1 MPTCCPPGKTPV
13 VDVRRPSLAELE
25 ACAGIERRAG
35 ELFRAVGLDQ
45 VADDEPF
52 PVDELAA
59 GDVWVAVEDGV
70 VAGYVYSLVLDGTRH
85 VEQVTV
91 DPAFARRGVGAR
103 LLDHLGDPLTL
114 TTFRDVP
121 WNGPYYERLGF
132 RTTTDLGPELAARVE
147 HERWLERLAPRVVMR
162 RP

>member
-1 MPTCCPPGKTPV
+1 V
-13 VDVRRPSLAELE
+13 EVRRPTRAQLLACE
-25 ACAGIERRAG
+25 GIERRAG
-35 ELFRAVGLDQ
+35 ELFRTVGLDA

-52 PVDELAA
+52 PIDELVA

-70 VAGYVYSLVLDGTRH
+70 VAGYVCSLVLDGTTH

-91 DPAFARRGVGAR
+91 DPAFARRGIGAR
-103 LLDHLGDPLTL
+103 LLDHLGGPLTL

-132 RTTTDLGPELAARVE
+132 RPITELGPELREHVARE
-147 HERWLERLAPRVVMR
+147 AWLERLGPRVVMR
-162 RP
+162 RG

>member
-1 MPTCCPPGKTPV
+1 MLPGDETRV
-13 VDVRRPSLAELE
+13 VEVRRPTRADLE
-25 ACAGIERRAG
+25 ACEGIERRAG
-35 ELFRAVGLDQ
+35 ELFRTVGLDQ

-52 PVDELAA
+52 PIEELAA

-70 VAGYVYSLVLDGTRH
+70 VAGYVYSIVLDGTTH

-132 RTTTDLGPELAARVE
+132 RPVADLGPELAAQVE
-147 HERWLERLAPRVVMR
+147 EERWLDRLSPRVVLR
-162 RP
+162 RG